1 MRNLGDRNL
10 GGFDEVLTRVKMIL
24 KIYLVY

>member
-10 GGFDEVLTRVKMIL
+10 GGFDEVLTRVKKIL